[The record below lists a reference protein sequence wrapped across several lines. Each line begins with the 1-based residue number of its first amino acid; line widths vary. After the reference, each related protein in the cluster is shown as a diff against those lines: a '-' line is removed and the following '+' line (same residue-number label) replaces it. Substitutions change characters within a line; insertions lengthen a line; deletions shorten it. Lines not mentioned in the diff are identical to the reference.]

1 MLKKLH
7 FFSIIIFIFVLI
19 SCASKKETEIIRKV
33 PIEIRPVEVYYDWD
47 KYQKIDEISFEE
59 MQEDLETFIYIIET
73 AYAGYEDALARGM
86 DTNILRQKIL
96 NKFEGQDVISVE
108 DFAKELF
115 VIFEPYIQDYH
126 ANIRSK
132 NNYYGFITPTIT
144 YFADVYFIKQ
154 NEDYFVY
161 ESKIPEIKTGEK
173 YESDSQYLFYY
184 PSKGND
190 VYRLG
195 CLSKDKPESLKVS
208 ICKKVYDVP
217 LISCD
222 ASYPDFS
229 YVIRET
235 EKSIYFKLTQFYF
248 ENDEQLEAL
257 KRFSEAADLCRNK
270 DFVILDVCGN
280 PGGENFYEQKF
291 MTDLYKKDSEINDVL
306 PISSTSIY
314 SPASIEALTAMINM
328 VLEADNPRTKK
339 WLKKISKMK
348 KIAEKESIKILSTN
362 KNEKYSVEESSFKGT
377 IIVLTDCKVASS
389 GEDLLCD
396 CEYLFGKTNQI
407 VQIGQNTAGCELYGN
422 VCQYTLENSGTT
434 VNFSVTVFS
443 EYPKLIS
450 NFYGEGN
457 GFYPDIWSTSEDL
470 NDSIFYVT
478 QDKAMYEIL
487 KESL

>member
-47 KYQKIDEISFEE
+47 KYQKIDDISFEE

-73 AYAGYEDALARGM
+73 AYAGYEDALDHGM

-96 NKFEGQDVISVE
+96 NDFEGQDIIDIE
-108 DFAKELF
+108 DFAKKLF
-115 VIFEPYIQDYH
+115 EIFEPYIQDYH

-144 YFADVYFIKQ
+144 YFSDVYFIKQ
-154 NEDYFVY
+154 NGEFFVY

-208 ICKKVYDVP
+208 IGKKVYDVP

-229 YVIRET
+229 NVIRET

-270 DFVILDVCGN
+270 DFVILDVRGN
-280 PGGENFYEQKF
+280 PGGDNSYDQKLIA
-291 MTDLYKKDSEINDVL
+291 DLYKKGSKIEDYL
-306 PISSTSIY
+306 PIPITSTY
-314 SPASIEALTAMINM
+314 SPASIEALTAMINL
-328 VLEADNPRTKK
+328 VSDLNNPDIKQ
-339 WLKKISKMK
+339 WLKKLARMK
-348 KIAEKESIKILSTN
+348 KIAEKESVKILSTDKM
-362 KNEKYSVEESSFKGT
+362 KNTRLRNLHTKEK
-377 IIVLTDCKVASS
+377 
-389 GEDLLCD
+389 
-396 CEYLFGKTNQI
+396 
-407 VQIGQNTAGCELYGN
+407 
-422 VCQYTLENSGTT
+422 
-434 VNFSVTVFS
+434 
-443 EYPKLIS
+443 
-450 NFYGEGN
+450 
-457 GFYPDIWSTSEDL
+457 
-470 NDSIFYVT
+470 
-478 QDKAMYEIL
+478 
-487 KESL
+487 

>member
-1 MLKKLH
+1 MKTKSQFIL
-7 FFSIIIFIFVLI
+7 IIMSLFALI
-19 SCASKKETEIIRKV
+19 SCASKSGSESIKKV
-33 PIEIRPVEVYYDWD
+33 PIELRPVEIYYDWD

-73 AYAGYEDALARGM
+73 SYAGYEDALARGM

-96 NKFEGQDVISVE
+96 NHFDGQDVINIE
-108 DFAKELF
+108 DFAKELNETF
-115 VIFEPYIQDYH
+115 LPYIQDYH

-132 NNYYGFITPTIT
+132 NNSYRFITPTIT
-144 YFADVYFIKQ
+144 YFGDVYFIKQ
-154 NEDYFVY
+154 NDDYFVY

-184 PSKGND
+184 PSKGRE

-208 ICKKVYDVP
+208 VGKKTYEVP

-222 ASYPDFS
+222 ATYLDFS

-248 ENDEQLEAL
+248 DNDEQLKAL
-257 KRFSEAADLCRNK
+257 KRFSESADLCRDK
-270 DFVILDVCGN
+270 EFVIFDVRGN
-280 PGGENFYEQKF
+280 PGGDNSYEQKLIA
-291 MTDLYKKDSEINDVL
+291 DLYKKGSKIEDYL
-306 PISSTSIY
+306 PIPITSTY
-314 SPASIEALTAMINM
+314 SPASIEALTAMINL
-328 VLEADNPRTKK
+328 VSDLNNPDIKQ
-339 WLKKISKMK
+339 WLKKLARMK
-348 KIAEKESIKILSTN
+348 KIAEKESVKILSTD
-362 KNEKYSVEESSFKGT
+362 KNEKYSVEESSYKGK

-407 VQIGQNTAGCELYGN
+407 VQIGQNTSGCEFYGN
-422 VCQYTLENSGTT
+422 VCQYTLENSGTK
-434 VNFSVTVFS
+434 VNFSLTDFS

-450 NFYGEGN
+450 NFHGEGN
-457 GFYPDIWSTSEDL
+457 GFYPDIWSTTEDL

-478 QDKAMYEIL
+478 QDKEMYEIL
-487 KESL
+487 KEVF